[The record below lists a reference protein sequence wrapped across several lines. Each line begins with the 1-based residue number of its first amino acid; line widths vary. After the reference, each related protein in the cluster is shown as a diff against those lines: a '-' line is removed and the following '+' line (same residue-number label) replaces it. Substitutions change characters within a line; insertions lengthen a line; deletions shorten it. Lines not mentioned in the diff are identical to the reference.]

1 MFLQRKNLIFAD
13 IANKFNALKHSIS
26 ELMIHDGSSFK
37 EHSKS
42 FLKIS
47 GERVELARKLCWHSL
62 IERTNLNEIEDKIN
76 NFNSTTK
83 APFLDEVLKELDLA
97 FSLDDLIFLDFDAF
111 NMLSDFDLEKR
122 EQCVNVLST
131 FYGEPKSSI
140 FNNKT
145 NTAEPI
151 IDKLEL
157 SQDKIRSFFSNFNAE
172 VRREE
177 DKRNE
182 KIRK

>member
-1 MFLQRKNLIFAD
+1 M
-13 IANKFNALKHSIS
+13 
-26 ELMIHDGSSFK
+26 
-37 EHSKS
+37 
-42 FLKIS
+42 S

-83 APFLDEVLKELDLA
+83 APFLDKVLKELDLA

>member
-1 MFLQRKNLIFAD
+1 M
-13 IANKFNALKHSIS
+13 
-26 ELMIHDGSSFK
+26 
-37 EHSKS
+37 
-42 FLKIS
+42 
-47 GERVELARKLCWHSL
+47 
-62 IERTNLNEIEDKIN
+62 
-76 NFNSTTK
+76 
-83 APFLDEVLKELDLA
+83 A